1 MSDEGFENTNINLF
15 ISRWKL
21 SIKRDNSWFV
31 SLFHCCCVFLFF
43 SKMSQV
49 RYFFLAILSW
59 LDLDAVPNL
68 SPPDQAPMLFDSP
81 TERNLFVDR
90 SADRRRQADLG
101 QIGLDG
107 NDASAGGERA
117 DVHHQPSRSWK
128 ASKLWR
134 PSCRPPFGVRT
145 PRSRRS

>member
-1 MSDEGFENTNINLF
+1 
-15 ISRWKL
+15 
-21 SIKRDNSWFV
+21 
-31 SLFHCCCVFLFF
+31 
-43 SKMSQV
+43 MSQV
-49 RYFFLAILSW
+49 RYFFLAIVSR

-107 NDASAGGERA
+107 NDASAGGKRA
-117 DVHHQPSRSWK
+117 DVHHQSFRSWK

-134 PSCRPPFGVRT
+134 PSCRPPFEHRKVGEAKKVTKINKQQTLSVYMIRFN
-145 PRSRRS
+145 S